1 MPDSLADRVI
11 DKINQA
17 SELYHRLVIL
27 VAPAGGGK
35 TSALN
40 AVHDQTSAPLI
51 NVSLELSR
59 RMLDLTE
66 RQRALELPRI
76 FSEIV
81 NELSSEVVLLDNIEI
96 IFDPSL
102 KQDPL
107 RLLQG
112 VSRNTTVVAAWNGN
126 IDHGHIVYASPG
138 HPEYKKYPLKDIMI
152 VSTYINV

>member
-35 TSALN
+35 TSVLN
-40 AVHDQTSAPLI
+40 AVHNQTSAPLI
-51 NVSLELSR
+51 NVNLELSR

-112 VSRNTTVVAAWNGN
+112 ISRNKTVVAAWDGK
-126 IDHGHIVYASPG
+126 IDHGHIVYAVPG
-138 HPEYKKYPLKDIMI
+138 HPEHKKYPANDIMI
-152 VSTYINV
+152 VSTDANA

>member
-1 MPDSLADRVI
+1 MPDSLADKVI

-40 AVHDQTSAPLI
+40 AIHNQTSASLI

-112 VSRNTTVVAAWNGN
+112 ISRNTTVVAAWNGN

-152 VSTYINV
+152 VSTYINA